1 MEIKVSVII
10 PVYNTEKYL
19 EKCLDS
25 VLKQTLEKI
34 EIIAINDGSKDSS
47 KDILEKYS
55 IFEKFRIINK
65 KNEGASKTRNLG
77 INLAKGKF
85 IYFMDADDYIEK
97 NMLLEMYDKA
107 EKDNLDIVVCDY
119 YNEDF
124 KTRKY
129 VKNLDIKE
137 NEIISGVEYARYL
150 LQSEKKIVPS
160 IWGKMIR
167 RSIYI
172 NNNIRFPENIFIG
185 EDTVLGIKTAYFS
198 KKVGKINK
206 PFYHYIIHEAQGT
219 KIIDKEKEF
228 LDKWNGIKE
237 IEIFLKNKPDFED
250 FKEGIEKN
258 RIVFYLQIFK
268 QLKYI
273 KYLNKEWLE
282 KIEETVNYNYYKKMK
297 FYKKMKYYFEVKKI
311 RNLRRDMDGKIG

>member
-47 KDILEKYS
+47 KDILERYS

-97 NMLLEMYDKA
+97 NMLLEMYNKA

-137 NEIISGVEYARYL
+137 NEIIFGVEYARYL
-150 LQSEKKIVPS
+150 LQSEKKIAPS

-228 LDKWNGIKE
+228 LDKWEGIKE
-237 IEIFLKNKPDFED
+237 IENFFLGKVNYQEYRS
-250 FKEGIEKN
+250 GIEKKIIIFYFELFKELKN
-258 RIVFYLQIFK
+258 IKKIDNKYLERIEK
-268 QLKYI
+268 I
-273 KYLNKEWLE
+273 KYYQE
-282 KIEETVNYNYYKKMK
+282 YKKLR
-297 FYKKMKYYFEVKKI
+297 FYKKIKLYFFIKSILKKI
-311 RNLRRDMDGKIG
+311 GG